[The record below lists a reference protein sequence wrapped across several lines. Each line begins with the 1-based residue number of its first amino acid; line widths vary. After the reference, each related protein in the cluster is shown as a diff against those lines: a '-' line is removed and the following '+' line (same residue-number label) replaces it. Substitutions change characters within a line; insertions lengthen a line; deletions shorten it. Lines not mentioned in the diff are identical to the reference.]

1 MTSQIKGSGKQSRVT
16 EVWSMENKTDDALK
30 ARFLTVRKEIY
41 NRYANKWRPSA
52 YCIDSEYKR
61 IQRYSVLGIGDKE

>member
-1 MTSQIKGSGKQSRVT
+1 
-16 EVWSMENKTDDALK
+16 MENKTDDALK